1 MENDKLDQD
10 LEREIAEAFDGM
22 SAEDLMELAAQR
34 PGESEPDERGRIAGR
49 IIGVRGSDVFV
60 DVGGKSEGVLALSEF
75 PEDEPP
81 QTGQEMRFVSQGF
94 DSESGILR
102 LSLREVLLDASWD
115 SLSTGDVVDARVTGV
130 NKGGLSLDVQG
141 MKAFMPAGQVDID
154 RMEDF
159 QPLVGKKLECEV
171 TEVNRSGRNLLLSRR
186 RVQERKREEA
196 AEQLR
201 FTLAEGQLRPGVVRR
216 LTDFGAFVDL
226 GGIDGL
232 LHISDMSYARL
243 KHPSEMLKVGQAVE
257 VNILKIDLV
266 KDRISLGLK
275 QQQTDPWTLAAVNY
289 KEGNNITGRITK
301 LMNFGAFVELEP
313 GVEGLI
319 PIGELSF
326 TKRLNHPSE
335 VVKEGDHVQAV
346 ILSVDGDQRRISLS
360 LKRLGEDPWTTVA
373 ERYKAEETVSGLVTR
388 IADFGAFV
396 QLEEGIEGLV
406 HISELSEHRV
416 QRVSS
421 VVNEGQV
428 VQVYIQSVDAEQRRI
443 SLSIKAVAAKA
454 AAAEQM
460 PAAEGEAAAS
470 DSETPKPRKR
480 KRPLRGG
487 LD

>member
-10 LEREIAEAFDGM
+10 LEREIAEAFDGI

-201 FTLAEGQLRPGVVRR
+201 FTLAEGFLQERKNRELR
-216 LTDFGAFVDL
+216 
-226 GGIDGL
+226 GL
-232 LHISDMSYARL
+232 LAEVRDETAILEVKGERIELPMEAIRAARL
-243 KHPSEMLKVGQAVE
+243 
-257 VNILKIDLV
+257 
-266 KDRISLGLK
+266 
-275 QQQTDPWTLAAVNY
+275 DP
-289 KEGNNITGRITK
+289 
-301 LMNFGAFVELEP
+301 
-313 GVEGLI
+313 
-319 PIGELSF
+319 
-326 TKRLNHPSE
+326 
-335 VVKEGDHVQAV
+335 
-346 ILSVDGDQRRISLS
+346 
-360 LKRLGEDPWTTVA
+360 
-373 ERYKAEETVSGLVTR
+373 
-388 IADFGAFV
+388 DF
-396 QLEEGIEGLV
+396 
-406 HISELSEHRV
+406 
-416 QRVSS
+416 
-421 VVNEGQV
+421 
-428 VQVYIQSVDAEQRRI
+428 
-443 SLSIKAVAAKA
+443 
-454 AAAEQM
+454 
-460 PAAEGEAAAS
+460 
-470 DSETPKPRKR
+470 
-480 KRPLRGG
+480 
-487 LD
+487 